1 MVHLETFKKP
11 RYTALLSKTDFQYFT
26 SRALNG
32 MSSLAF
38 YCEISFRVLVS
49 RKVRV
54 NLFLIDEHH
63 LNTVRNIVKAG
74 NFNKFELKNPYK
86 RKPKKV

>member
-1 MVHLETFKKP
+1 
-11 RYTALLSKTDFQYFT
+11 
-26 SRALNG
+26 

-54 NLFLIDEHH
+54 NLFLIDEHQI
-63 LNTVRNIVKAG
+63 NIVRDIVKAG
-74 NFNKFELKNPYK
+74 NFKKFELKRPGK
-86 RKPKKV
+86 SKAKPV